1 MRTAS
6 IQAVANERE
15 AFIAGYGESANLDGL
30 AAVTIT
36 SSHVHSQDEVEDM
49 EIDSINSLK
58 FNGKCYR
65 CGTAGHRSHEC
76 YAINKK

>member
-1 MRTAS
+1 MATSIVKRIVRRADPEDETQLRTAS

-15 AFIAGYGESANLDGL
+15 SFIAGYGESASLDRL

-36 SSHVHSQDEVEDM
+36 HHTYSQDEVEDM

-58 FNGKCYR
+58 FNG
-65 CGTAGHRSHEC
+65 
-76 YAINKK
+76 